1 MILSA
6 TAADAMLAGSSFSA
20 LMNTGYI
27 RLYSGTAPTTT
38 AAAIT
43 GTLLAGDGRMGATA
57 FAAPSAG
64 TNARQIVANTMTSD
78 PAADAGGTPTHA
90 RIFQSDGTT
99 VVCQLSVTVSG
110 GGGELQIDSVPIVQN
125 APINFTGLTIT
136 LSTL

>member
-6 TAADAMLAGSSFSA
+6 TAADAMLTGTFST
-20 LMNTGYI
+20 LFNSGYI

-57 FAAPSAG
+57 FPAASAG
-64 TNARQIVANTMTSD
+64 TNARQIVANAMTSD

-99 VVCQLSVTVSG
+99 VICQLTVTVTG
-110 GGGELQIDSVPIVQN
+110 GGGEMQIDSVPIVQN

-136 LSTL
+136 MSTL

>member
-6 TAADAMLAGSSFSA
+6 TAADAMLAGTFA
-20 LMNTGYI
+20 TLFNNGYI
-27 RLYSGTAPTTT
+27 RLYSGAIPTTT
-38 AAAIT
+38 AAVA

-78 PAADAGGTPTHA
+78 PAADAGGSPTHA

-99 VVCQLSVTVSG
+99 VICQLTVTVTGSG
-110 GGGELQIDSVPIVQN
+110 GEMQIDSVPIVQN
-125 APINFTGLTIT
+125 APINFTALTIT
-136 LSTL
+136 MSTL